1 MAVQKLD
8 IDKYV
13 VRPFETGDMTPVPEG
28 WTAGPPGF
36 VGVASGK
43 AGTSWWYKLLSAH
56 PSVKRNR
63 LKRKE
68 LFYFY
73 HFGYDGLDPSAVKTY
88 RQAFAAPPG
97 GISGEW
103 SPGYLNFP
111 MAVDY
116 IAETVP
122 ETKILAIV
130 RNPVD
135 RVLSAQNQKLSKQA
149 GLLGIED
156 RGDRAYIY
164 KTFSVFQVAIYNS
177 FLYEPFKR
185 LLNVFDR
192 SRVLVLQYE
201 KCKADPAAE
210 IKKTYRFLGIDDG
223 FVPPNLTREVN
234 KKPYLVPPLGPGA
247 RARLAAFF
255 RDDVAGF
262 GKLFPEI
269 DLSLWGTDFPA
280 HG

>member
-1 MAVQKLD
+1 MVVQKQN
-8 IDKYV
+8 IDRYV
-13 VRPFETGDMTPVPEG
+13 VRPFEMGDMTPVPEG

-43 AGTSWWYKLLSAH
+43 AGTSWWYKLLLAH
-56 PSVKRNR
+56 PSVKPNR

-73 HFGYDGLDPSAVKTY
+73 HFGYDGLNSQAVKTY
-88 RQAFAAPPG
+88 REAFAVPPG
-97 GISGEW
+97 CISGEW

-111 MAVDY
+111 LAGDY
-116 IAETVP
+116 LAGAVP

-135 RVLSAQNQKLSKQA
+135 RVLSARNQKLSKQA
-149 GLLGIED
+149 GLLGLED
-156 RGDRAYIY
+156 QGDRTYIY
-164 KTFSVFQVAIYNS
+164 KTYSVFQVAIYNS

-185 LLNVFDR
+185 LLKRFDR

-201 KCKADPAAE
+201 KCKANPAEE
-210 IKKTYRFLGIDDG
+210 IAKTYRFLGIDDE

-234 KKPYLVPPLGPGA
+234 KKPYLVPPLTPGA
-247 RARLAAFF
+247 RARLTEFF
-255 RDDVAGF
+255 HDDVTAF
-262 GKLFPEI
+262 GNLFPEI
-269 DLSLWGTDFPA
+269 DLSLWHKSIPK
-280 HG
+280 